1 MSFKKQSKISK
12 EFSMSSMTDII
23 FLLLIFFIVTSSV
36 VKEPVLKVLLP
47 KANPDQK
54 VIKKSIKVS
63 VTEDG
68 RYGVDTRVLSFED
81 LPLAISAELRANP
94 EAIVSVY
101 GDKRVQ
107 YEKVMELVKMADD
120 LGAKVVLALEK
131 STK

>member
-12 EFSMSSMTDII
+12 EFNMSSMTDII

-68 RYGVDTRVLSFED
+68 RYGVDTRILGFED
-81 LPLAISAELRANP
+81 LPSAISAELRANP

>member
-1 MSFKKQSKISK
+1 MSFKKQSKINK
-12 EFSMSSMTDII
+12 EFNMSSMTDII

-68 RYGVDTRVLSFED
+68 RYGVDTRVLSYED

>member
-1 MSFKKQSKISK
+1 
-12 EFSMSSMTDII
+12 MSSMTDII

-107 YEKVMELVKMADD
+107 YEKVMELVKMADE

>member
-1 MSFKKQSKISK
+1 MSFKKQSKVSK
-12 EFSMSSMTDII
+12 EFNMSSMTDII

-47 KANPDQK
+47 KANPDVN
-54 VIKKSIKVS
+54 VIKKSIKLSVS
-63 VTEDG
+63 EDG
-68 RYGVDTRVLSFED
+68 RYGIDNAIFSFED
-81 LPLAISAELRANP
+81 LPSALSVQLRSNP
-94 EAIVSVY
+94 DAIVSVY

-107 YEKVMELVKMADD
+107 YEKVMELVKLADD